1 MNRKTLLNRMIVQ
14 AMLLMPL
21 VFAAAAFAQAEG
33 DAAAPAAAPGTKT
46 APDSKNAFMQFFVV
60 EDLLGNIIVWGL
72 FLLSLVCMGFAGVLL
87 MKYRRTE
94 VLPDATVEQITI
106 MLDNKQYR
114 EAIDYADGDDS
125 YLGKLVS
132 GALNEASNGY
142 SAMERAVEET
152 GDAETTRILR
162 PIEFLN
168 VVGNIAPMI
177 GLFGTVYGMIV
188 AFQKLVDSGG
198 KPDPQALAA
207 GISTALVTTF
217 WGLVVAIPAL
227 ALYAIIRNRIDA
239 LTTEGLV
246 IAEDI
251 IRPFKPSGKK
261 KGSSSGAAESAS
273 SRSSASD
280 RPKAT
285 PQPSK
290 A

>member
-1 MNRKTLLNRMIVQ
+1 MNRTTLLNRVIVRV
-14 AMLLMPL
+14 MLLLPL
-21 VFAAAAFAQAEG
+21 LFAAVAFAQEG
-33 DAAAPAAAPGTKT
+33 GDAPAAPKKK
-46 APDSKNAFMQFFVV
+46 SAFMAFFMV

-72 FLLSLVCMGFAGVLL
+72 FLLSLVCFGFAGVLM
-87 MKYRRTE
+87 MKYRRSE
-94 VLPDATVEQITI
+94 VLPDSTVEQVTI

-114 EAIDYADGDDS
+114 EAIDYADGDES

-152 GDAETTRILR
+152 GDAEATRILR

-168 VVGNIAPMI
+168 VVGNIAPMM

-188 AFQKLVDSGG
+188 AFQKLVDAGG
-198 KPDPQALAA
+198 KPDPAQLAG

-227 ALYAIIRNRIDA
+227 AFYAIIRNRIDA

-261 KGSSSGAAESAS
+261 KGGSGAETS
-273 SRSSASD
+273 SRAASPPD